1 MCRLYASQS
10 GSMWVLLVAKKVA
23 KYVNQFSSQLQCL
36 QISKPT
42 TYSSQNPGLKSSNGV
57 SRSVSKWHPMSF
69 PRDCSPW
76 KFWVSEP
83 LKMPFLQPELLKNM
97 DWFSKT
103 AAPKPFQTPA
113 NHLSKKVDSTSH
125 FSPKLSP
132 FFCQWCN
139 YTFLSPSNGVVA
151 PFFHSPMVW
160 LHLSSTLQWCS
171 CTFLTPLNGVA
182 AHFSSLWMALIRAK
196 ICA

>member
-1 MCRLYASQS
+1 
-10 GSMWVLLVAKKVA
+10 MWVLLVAKKVA

-132 FFCQWCN
+132 FFV
-139 YTFLSPSNGVVA
+139 NGAIA

-160 LHLSSTLQWCS
+160 LHLSFTLQWCGYI
-171 CTFLTPLNGVA
+171 FLPLSNGA
-182 AHFSSLWMALIRAK
+182 AALFLPLSTV
-196 ICA
+196 